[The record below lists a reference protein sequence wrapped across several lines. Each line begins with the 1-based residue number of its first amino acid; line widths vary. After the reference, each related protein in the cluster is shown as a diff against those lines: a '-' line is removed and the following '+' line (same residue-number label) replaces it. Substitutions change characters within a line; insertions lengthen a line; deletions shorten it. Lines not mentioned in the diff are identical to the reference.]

1 MRRYIVWYRAL
12 RQSFAVYVVIC
23 TWHSFCFCVRYMY
36 TAPSTARSV
45 LPLVTLCFKRLGYF
59 LSCALG
65 LLWATLGL
73 SLASLVFAG
82 DLSKREPQWL
92 TSTAIKIEHSLDQN
106 GSLNLVISSASGMA
120 CDVIELRRPP
130 RLVIDCPLRSFPAA
144 FQQIKSQLTGKSS
157 LIKSIRFGRFK
168 PEVTRIVFDLTSTLT
183 VTKTLSES
191 DGTSRLSL
199 GLSLASVG
207 KTGVNVTPRLAEASR
222 AGSATESNSRMENSV
237 DLLQSDSLPRLDG
250 INSRSV
256 SLADFLAQVRGE
268 NLALGSKRLDID
280 SASANVES
288 MRMPNLSPYFSYSVG
303 SYYRAVPYQPFI
315 SPQSNT
321 YSLSATIEAP
331 GKREAREIFA
341 TGEVG
346 RHRQELSSLERNI
359 EFEAALSYVDALRSK
374 ALWQIYDQSIARLS
388 KRSDQKSK
396 DALKEDINNRR
407 TAVRDMQYQSLGL
420 YAYLGK
426 TGGELIEPIGSLKV
440 DPRQFELSQI
450 IQQALNG
457 RADLQALNVTLESA
471 NNNLEMV
478 KKNRRLDLGVGFS
491 ISDTPGYT
499 SSGTSYNKTSTQGF
513 SLSIPIPFQQLSDAD
528 VRQAANTR
536 TQIELNIR
544 DLKVKIRSD
553 VAQSHLR
560 YTAATEQLANSVK
573 ELAEARSN
581 LKATDVDSLTMLRDK
596 EIALLDA
603 DTAHTKA
610 LINLLKAT
618 GNYVIPA
625 L

>member
-1 MRRYIVWYRAL
+1 M
-12 RQSFAVYVVIC
+12 
-23 TWHSFCFCVRYMY
+23 
-36 TAPSTARSV
+36 PSTSTSV
-45 LPLVTLCFKRLGYF
+45 LPRVTLCFKRPAS
-59 LSCALG
+59 LSCALS
-65 LLWATLGL
+65 LLWAALGL
-73 SLASLVFAG
+73 SLGSLVFAG
-82 DLSKREPQWL
+82 DLSKREVMSL
-92 TSTAIKIEHSLDQN
+92 TSTAITIEHSLDQN
-106 GSLNLVISSASGMA
+106 GSLNLVLRSASGIV
-120 CDVIELRRPP
+120 CDAIELRRPP
-130 RLVIDCPLRSFPAA
+130 RLVIDCPLTSVPAA

-157 LIKSIRFGRFK
+157 LIKSIRFGRFR
-168 PEVTRIVFDLTSTLT
+168 PGVSRMVFDLTSTLA
-183 VTKTLSES
+183 VTKTLSDS
-191 DGTSRLSL
+191 DGTSRL
-199 GLSLASVG
+199 GLVLSVAPIE
-207 KTGVNVTPRLAEASR
+207 KTGVNVTPRLAESSG
-222 AGSATESNSRMENSV
+222 AGSTTESNSRLETSV
-237 DLLQSDSLPRLDG
+237 DQVQSDSLLAGSDSSSSPPRLDG
-250 INSRSV
+250 ISSRSV

-268 NLALGSKRLDID
+268 NVSLGSKRLDID

-288 MRMPNLSPYFSYSVG
+288 MRMPNFSPYFSYSVG

-331 GKREAREIFA
+331 GKREAREVFA
-341 TGEVG
+341 TGEVV

-359 EFEAALSYVDALRSK
+359 EFDAALGYIDALRSK

-396 DALKEDINNRR
+396 DALKDDINNRR
-407 TAVRDMQYQSLGL
+407 TAGRDMHYQSLGL

-426 TGGELIEPIGSLKV
+426 TGGELIEPVGSLKL

-450 IQQALNG
+450 IQQALND

-471 NNNLEMV
+471 NNNLDMV

-528 VRQAANTR
+528 VRQASNTR

-553 VAQSHLR
+553 VAQNHLR
-560 YTAATEQLANSVK
+560 YTAATEQLASSVK
-573 ELAEARSN
+573 ELAEARSK
-581 LKATDVDSLTMLRDK
+581 LKATDVDSLLMLRDK